1 MYFWNCWIKCWHFMQ
16 LFYYVPIRNGV
27 QFAARPFQSKM
38 SENKYNFGHFCTHA
52 LSPASWGPSVL
63 KYLNWGCY
71 LSLKA
76 CVLSTK
82 HYSPKELNL
91 YFNIMNAT
99 FCLLNQEIHE
109 NMQLK
114 WVHLAKNMQTKM
126 SKFKQNSQNTKRNVG
141 KICHKN
147 TMFHLETCCNLLHVF
162 VRTKMTV
169 RHLRTACSW
178 SSYARRTS
186 SYALLPPYIP
196 PAL

>member
-1 MYFWNCWIKCWHFMQ
+1 MQ

-99 FCLLNQEIHE
+99 FCLLNQEIL
-109 NMQLK
+109 LK
-114 WVHLAKNMQTKM
+114 YVLKISIIQAKNRKMQMKCWQNMPENFIDEQSKITK
-126 SKFKQNSQNTKRNVG
+126 NP
-141 KICHKN
+141 
-147 TMFHLETCCNLLHVF
+147 CNLLHV
-162 VRTKMTV
+162 RK
-169 RHLRTACSW
+169 
-178 SSYARRTS
+178 
-186 SYALLPPYIP
+186 
-196 PAL
+196 